1 LSFAAPAPQIQLGF
15 SAAVAPVAVVIKS
28 AATMAKLPPV
38 RFGRKDMAANDS
50 DPAEKRQQK

>member
-1 LSFAAPAPQIQLGF
+1 
-15 SAAVAPVAVVIKS
+15 VAPVAVVIKS

-38 RFGRKDMAANDS
+38 RFGRKDMDANDS